1 MNPVFQTALPRR
13 RARRLGASLLTA
25 VAVAGCTT
33 LWASPASAASYKCKT
48 STKSIDTANYNGPW
62 ADQWGVKT
70 TLCAKRSGSYVQAYA
85 KVSWDGPTF
94 GTIDDSHIFDSAR
107 FRLQIKKSQSGTDPV
122 KTSKDFYGI
131 EGKLEN
137 SDGWG
142 NYNGS
147 YTTGTI
153 KWKAGSSKGLADGVL
168 QLDWRKCCGG
178 YHSHNFTASPVV

>member
-1 MNPVFQTALPRR
+1 MSTTLVRR
-13 RARRLGASLLTA
+13 SAAGFLAIA
-25 VAVAGCTT
+25 AVAGTT
-33 LWASPASAASYKCKT
+33 MISASPAAAASYKCKT
-48 STKSIDTANYNGPW
+48 SKKSIDTANYSGPW
-62 ADQWGVKT
+62 ADQWDVTT
-70 TLCAKRSGSYVQAYA
+70 TLCAKRSGSNVYAYA

-131 EGKLEN
+131 EAQLEN
-137 SDGWG
+137 SNGWG

-153 KWKAGSSKGLADGVL
+153 KWKAGSAKGLADGVL